1 MTQSDD
7 VGHAPGGHVPV
18 MLEELVAAVATDRDG
33 QYVDATYGR
42 GGHARRLLAEL
53 SPRARLLVVDRD
65 ADAIAD
71 ARRLAARDSRVSV
84 ARGRFGDLAD
94 HLAGVEPSAGER
106 EGPAPRRREPSAG
119 EREGPAPRKRE
130 PSAGEREGPALGK
143 REPVVPCGVM
153 FDVGVSSPQLDDARR
168 GFSFALDGPLDMR
181 MDQREALTAST
192 WLNRAST
199 AEVEA
204 VIRDYG
210 EERFARRIARRV
222 VAERPL
228 ETTAELAA
236 VVRAAMPGGQAARN
250 TATRV
255 FQAIRI
261 HLNDELNELARGLDA
276 AFDALGA
283 GGRLVTITFHSL
295 EHRLVRQRFRQ
306 WVRGPDLPRRLPV
319 RGLAAGRAR
328 PVAGVGNGQRP
339 SPEEIEANPRAR
351 SAFLQ
356 AVEKEP
362 SAGER

>member
-1 MTQSDD
+1 
-7 VGHAPGGHVPV
+7 
-18 MLEELVAAVATDRDG
+18 
-33 QYVDATYGR
+33 
-42 GGHARRLLAEL
+42 
-53 SPRARLLVVDRD
+53 
-65 ADAIAD
+65 
-71 ARRLAARDSRVSV
+71 
-84 ARGRFGDLAD
+84 
-94 HLAGVEPSAGER
+94 
-106 EGPAPRRREPSAG
+106 
-119 EREGPAPRKRE
+119 
-130 PSAGEREGPALGK
+130 
-143 REPVVPCGVM
+143 
-153 FDVGVSSPQLDDARR
+153 
-168 GFSFALDGPLDMR
+168 
-181 MDQREALTAST
+181 
-192 WLNRAST
+192 
-199 AEVEA
+199 
-204 VIRDYG
+204 
-210 EERFARRIARRV
+210 
-222 VAERPL
+222 PL

-362 SAGER
+362 SAGEREGRAPSMKQAQVLLPGGRRRLAAGRIRAANSRGDREAVASRMQTSPAAGAGLR

>member
-7 VGHAPGGHVPV
+7 AGLVPGGHVPV

-65 ADAIAD
+65 ADAMAD
-71 ARRLAARDSRVSV
+71 ARRLAARDSRVSA

-94 HLAGVEPSAGER
+94 HLAAV
-106 EGPAPRRREPSAG
+106 GPA
-119 EREGPAPRKRE
+119 
-130 PSAGEREGPALGK
+130 
-143 REPVVPCGVM
+143 VPCGVM

-181 MDQREALTAST
+181 MDQRDALTAST
-192 WLNRAST
+192 WLNTASI

-204 VIRDYG
+204 VIREYG

-222 VAERPL
+222 VGERPL
-228 ETTAELAA
+228 ETTAELAS
-236 VVRAAMPGGQAARN
+236 VVRAAVPGRHVARN
-250 TATRV
+250 AATRV

-276 AFDALGA
+276 AFAALGA
-283 GGRLVTITFHSL
+283 GGRLATITFHSL

-306 WVRGPDLPRRLPV
+306 WVRGPDVPRRLPV
-319 RGLAAGRAR
+319 RGQAKGHAR
-328 PVAGVGNGQRP
+328 PVALVGNGRRP

-356 AVEKEP
+356 AIEKEP
-362 SAGER
+362 SAGEREGRAPRKKEPSAGEREGRAPRKKVPPTSGDDP